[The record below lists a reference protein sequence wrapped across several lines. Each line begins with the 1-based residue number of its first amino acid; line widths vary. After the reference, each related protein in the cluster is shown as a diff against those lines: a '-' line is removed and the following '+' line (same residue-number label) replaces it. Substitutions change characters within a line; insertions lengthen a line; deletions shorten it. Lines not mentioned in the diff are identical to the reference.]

1 MRDVK
6 DFNNISHRVA
16 SASAVFQK
24 GIYHLFLL
32 KTREAPDMY
41 ARVLRMYQ
49 CLFQLCLTQLLLDLD
64 YKLNPKDISKRLRQL
79 CQDPANPTRKEVDP
93 AAIITHS
100 VFENGR
106 WPGAPKGHYL
116 EAASKSAVGIY
127 LRVVEARHHLIY
139 RPFMLDGP
147 FWEDCT
153 LMDLLAVTP
162 EVEDIERAFREFVG
176 AMMTWHGDEDRETD
190 RLIEKSNAEGKTFP
204 EVVQEV
210 GGITPRIVG
219 YFLRM
224 LFMVYEDRRDDR
236 PTETLLLTYARM
248 MNPDDPQL
256 LDSLREYRNWVL
268 DLPRFLSEVYV
279 QSEWRA
285 GEL

>member
-1 MRDVK
+1 MADLK
-6 DFNNISHRVA
+6 DFNDVSHRVE

-24 GIYHLFLL
+24 GIYHLFVL
-32 KTREAPDMY
+32 KTRETPDVY

-64 YKLNPKDISKRLRQL
+64 YRLDPKGISKRLRQL
-79 CQDPANPTRKEVDP
+79 CQDPKNPTRKEVDP

-100 VFENGR
+100 VFENGK
-106 WPGAPKGHYL
+106 WPGTSQGHHL
-116 EAASKSAVGIY
+116 ETASKSAVGLY

-139 RPFMLDGP
+139 RPFMLHGP

-153 LMDLLAVTP
+153 LMDLLAVAP
-162 EVEDIERAFREFVG
+162 EVEEVERTFQEFVG
-176 AMMTWHGDEDRETD
+176 AMMTWHADEDGETD
-190 RLIEKSNAEGKTFP
+190 RFIEKSKAEGKSFP
-204 EVVQEV
+204 EVVKEA

-248 MNPDDPQL
+248 MNPDDPRFL
-256 LDSLREYRNWVL
+256 ESLREYRNLIL
-268 DLPRFLSEVYV
+268 DLPRFLREVYV

>member
-1 MRDVK
+1 MADLK
-6 DFNNISHRVA
+6 DFNDVGHRVA

-24 GIYHLFLL
+24 GIYHLFVL

-49 CLFQLCLTQLLLDLD
+49 CLFQLCLTQLLLDLNYRLD
-64 YKLNPKDISKRLRQL
+64 PDDMFKRLRQL
-79 CQDPANPTRKEVDP
+79 CRDPKNPTRKEVDP
-93 AAIITHS
+93 AAVINHS
-100 VFENGR
+100 VFENGKWR
-106 WPGAPKGHYL
+106 GAPKGHHL
-116 EAASKSAVGIY
+116 EAASQSAIGLY

-162 EVEDIERAFREFVG
+162 EAKEIEQTFREFVG
-176 AMMTWHGDEDRETD
+176 AMMAWHADEDRETD
-190 RLIEKSNAEGKTFP
+190 RLIEKANTEGKTFP
-204 EVVQEV
+204 EVVKEV
-210 GGITPRIVG
+210 GGISPRIVG

-248 MNPDDPQL
+248 MSPDDPQL
-256 LDSLREYRNWVL
+256 LESVREYRNLLL
-268 DLPRFLSEVYV
+268 DLPRFLREVHV
-279 QSEWRA
+279 QSDWRA